1 MDFICNNIIKSEIA
15 ASKDKIAD
23 VSGVPSDAVDIFMK
37 MAQSKYAFDMK
48 NDELTKAKQRLIDI
62 YSYNN
67 LTRNI
72 REELI
77 HIRAYDNYC
86 LAAFNTW
93 REGNNYIFYQSNYV
107 SILFNMARRARIM
120 LANAIHREHWLENL
134 VQNDITLMPS
144 LRTVVDKA
152 DITEVEA
159 RRYLCIA
166 IDEPNINKPLNE
178 IYDIIISS
186 HLSLAKVIAELSIGP
201 LCIKFLDSSLDFND
215 IKANINSIFT
225 LVSPDMEY
233 INTLYNTI
241 KVANNAQKAGGS
253 KAIDEANKAFEDAK
267 NNVIIELINIYMYK
281 LKMFIN
287 VISNITKRNHK
298 TS

>member
-1 MDFICNNIIKSEIA
+1 
-15 ASKDKIAD
+15 
-23 VSGVPSDAVDIFMK
+23 
-37 MAQSKYAFDMK
+37 
-48 NDELTKAKQRLIDI
+48 
-62 YSYNN
+62 
-67 LTRNI
+67 
-72 REELI
+72 
-77 HIRAYDNYC
+77 
-86 LAAFNTW
+86 
-93 REGNNYIFYQSNYV
+93 
-107 SILFNMARRARIM
+107 MARRARAM
-120 LANAIHREHWLENL
+120 LASAIRREQWLERL
-134 VQNDITLMPS
+134 IQNDNTLMPS
-144 LRTVVDKA
+144 LRTVVDAA

-201 LCIKFLDSSLDFND
+201 LCIIFLDNSLNFNN
-215 IKANINSIFT
+215 IKVNINKIFT

-241 KVANNAQKAGGS
+241 HAVEKGS
-253 KAIDEANKAFEDAK
+253 DEANKAFEDAK
-267 NNVIIELINIYMYK
+267 NNVIVELINIYMYK

-287 VISNITKRNHK
+287 VISNIPKRSHK